1 VPAVDYEGER
11 RTAVAVRELVR
22 RGLVAA
28 KDLSDGGFTVAAVEM
43 SGGAVGAELALPD
56 GVDAARALFG
66 EWRGGFLI
74 AVARAREREFAQICE
89 GLPVTALGTARGSRL
104 MISLGGKALVDE
116 PVRELE
122 RIREGSLGWLCGA

>member
-1 VPAVDYEGER
+1 
-11 RTAVAVRELVR
+11 VAVRELVR

-56 GVDAARALFG
+56 GVAAARVLFG
-66 EWRGGFLI
+66 EWRGGFLL